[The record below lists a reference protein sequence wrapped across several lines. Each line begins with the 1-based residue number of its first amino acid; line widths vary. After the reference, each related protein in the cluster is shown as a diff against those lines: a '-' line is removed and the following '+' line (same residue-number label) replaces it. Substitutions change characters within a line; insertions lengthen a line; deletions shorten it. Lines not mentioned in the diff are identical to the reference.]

1 MSRKNFAMTT
11 LALGAAYLMRNEKAR
26 KKLKSQF
33 QALAGQSQRDG
44 W

>member
-1 MSRKNFAMTT
+1 MNRKNLAMTT

-26 KKLKSQF
+26 KKLKDQF
-33 QALAGQSQRDG
+33 QAFAGQAPRRG